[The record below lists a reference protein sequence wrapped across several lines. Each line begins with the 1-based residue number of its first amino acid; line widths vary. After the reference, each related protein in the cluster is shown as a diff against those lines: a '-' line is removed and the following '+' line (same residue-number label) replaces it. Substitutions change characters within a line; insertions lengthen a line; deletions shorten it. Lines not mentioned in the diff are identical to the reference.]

1 MNDEK
6 ENGKNSNSNHALAFQ
21 KENYSFIVQLWSLW
35 IIVFIHFY
43 RFSINLIS
51 FDLILYAFSVFFRFL
66 LKNLNTHIFCTTWI
80 INTVLLVGSFSKRV
94 HTHAHAY
101 RFSSITAIHQF
112 QSIEHISNR
121 SCICDDHSIKGI
133 MCLSLSSFISAVDCI
148 ILFLLFLFLWLFYVY
163 WFWPIVN
170 SIEVIV

>member
-6 ENGKNSNSNHALAFQ
+6 ENGKNSNSNSNHALAFQ

-51 FDLILYAFSVFFRFL
+51 FDLILYACSVFFRFL

-80 INTVLLVGSFSKRV
+80 INTVLLVGWLAHFLSACTRTRTRIAFHRSPPFINFNRLNTFLIV
-94 HTHAHAY
+94 HA
-101 RFSSITAIHQF
+101 FV
-112 QSIEHISNR
+112 
-121 SCICDDHSIKGI
+121 
-133 MCLSLSSFISAVDCI
+133 MI
-148 ILFLLFLFLWLFYVY
+148 IQ
-163 WFWPIVN
+163 
-170 SIEVIV
+170 